1 VQKNHRKAIGRGILS
16 SPTRGARHPVST
28 PFPAEGELKA
38 TGSRI
43 ADIKDHEF
51 KTWRTTLTHA
61 RGVEPLP
68 NDYEIE
74 ESGCLAEISGL
85 GKQFQYPAQGLEICN
100 DI

>member
-1 VQKNHRKAIGRGILS
+1 MADYANAY
-16 SPTRGARHPVST
+16 AR
-28 PFPAEGELKA
+28 
-38 TGSRI
+38 
-43 ADIKDHEF
+43 
-51 KTWRTTLTHA
+51 
-61 RGVEPLP
+61 VEPLL